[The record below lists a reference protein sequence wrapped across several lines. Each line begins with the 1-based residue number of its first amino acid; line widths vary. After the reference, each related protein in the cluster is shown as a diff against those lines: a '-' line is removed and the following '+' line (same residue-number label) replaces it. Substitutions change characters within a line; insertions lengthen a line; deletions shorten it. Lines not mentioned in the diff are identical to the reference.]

1 MTIMNK
7 LEKTLFVSYWLMRY
21 LSEYMPTIKN
31 LSHNT
36 LISYRDCYK
45 QYLPFIAKK
54 AGKHADE
61 LLITDITV
69 NRTTDFLS
77 YIEKEKACSI
87 KTRNHRLSAIK
98 AFAHY
103 VSSNAPEYMEWSR
116 LMNTI
121 PIKKVKTKVVEGCVL
136 PYVSYLDKNEIDA
149 LLNAPDKKTKQGR
162 KDYAILLF
170 LYNTGARA
178 SEAASLTIGCI
189 IYDNASCPLVRI
201 YGKGNKS
208 RTCPLWDRT
217 LNAIKP
223 LIIGRHDTERVFL
236 NRYGNPIT
244 RFGIY
249 ELLQRNVAK
258 AVALVP
264 TMVKKNV
271 SPHTLRHTAACHLYE
286 SGNDIVT
293 IQSWL
298 GHVSIN
304 TTNIYTEVSMQMKEK
319 AIMSWTVEGKE
330 NITKQWKENKGIL
343 NFLKSL

>member
-1 MTIMNK
+1 MNK
-7 LEKTLFVSYWLMRY
+7 LEKTSFVSYWLMRY

-36 LISYRDCYK
+36 LTSYRDCYK

-54 AGKHADE
+54 AAKHADE

-69 NRTTDFLS
+69 NRTTDFLN
-77 YIEKEKACSI
+77 YIEREKACSI

-98 AFAHY
+98 AFVHY
-103 VSSNAPEYMEWSR
+103 VSSNVLEYMEWSR

-121 PIKKVKTKVVEGCVL
+121 PIKKDKVRVVEGCLL
-136 PYVSYLDKNEIDA
+136 PDVSYLNKNEMNA
-149 LLNAPDKKTKQGR
+149 LLNAPDQRTKQGR

-178 SEAASLTIGCI
+178 SEAALLTIGNI
-189 IYDNASCPLVRI
+189 IYDNASCPLVRV

-223 LIIGRHDTERVFL
+223 FIVSRHDSERVFL

-249 ELLQRNVAK
+249 ELLRRNVTK
-258 AVALVP
+258 AVALAP

-286 SGNDIVT
+286 SGNDILT

-298 GHVSIN
+298 GHVSVN
-304 TTNIYTEVSMQMKEK
+304 TTNIYTEVSIQIKEK
-319 AIMSWTVEGKE
+319 AIMSWTSECKD
-330 NITKQWKENKGIL
+330 NATKRWKENKGIL
-343 NFLKSL
+343 NYLKSL